1 MQTLAVLRMVWVLL
15 MLGWGL
21 LAVFRMPTGLLFYAT
36 VAATEAGYLLAL
48 LTLPAF
54 VGGVDTPRD
63 IVLAAIGVATVVL
76 LLSPL
81 GRVGDVARALPA
93 DLARAFGEPSAPLAA
108 PFRWTRLLSF
118 GDPSVPRET
127 LTYDTPGDG
136 VALRLDL
143 YGGRVA
149 ASPRPLVLILHGGS
163 WRSGDRTQLPSM
175 AKRLAALGYAVA
187 AIDYRLAPTHRFP
200 AAHDDVRAA
209 VDYLREHA
217 AELGI
222 DPSRVVLYGRSAGGH
237 LALLAAYRWHA
248 PFVRGVVALYPP
260 TDLAYSWAHPTN
272 PRVLDTHGTL
282 RAFLGGAPSESD
294 ELEERYREASPYAWA
309 TPESPPTLLVHGGRD
324 ELVRPVHSERLA
336 RRLAELRV
344 PHHLLALPWATHA
357 CEATPAGPSAQ
368 LHEHAVR
375 HFLGRVFAAP

>member
-1 MQTLAVLRMVWVLL
+1 MQTLAVLRTVWVLL
-15 MLGWGL
+15 MLAWGL

-63 IVLAAIGVATVVL
+63 IVLAAVGAATVVL

-93 DLARAFGEPSAPLAA
+93 DLSRAFGESSARPPRRSAGRGCCRSVTRACLARPSRMPHPPMTASRCASTSTGA
-108 PFRWTRLLSF
+108 
-118 GDPSVPRET
+118 V
-127 LTYDTPGDG
+127 TPP
-136 VALRLDL
+136 
-143 YGGRVA
+143 
-149 ASPRPLVLILHGGS
+149 SPRPLVLIIHGGS
-163 WRSGDRTQLPSM
+163 WRNGDRTQLPSM
-175 AKRLAALGYAVA
+175 AKRLAAAGYVVA

-217 AELGI
+217 SELGI
-222 DPSRVVLYGRSAGGH
+222 DPERVVLYGRSAGGH

-294 ELEERYREASPYAWA
+294 ELAVRYREASPYAWA
-309 TPESPPTLLVHGGRD
+309 TAESPPTLLVHGGRD

-336 RRLAELRV
+336 QRLDTSWGCLTTCWRCRG
-344 PHHLLALPWATHA
+344 PR
-357 CEATPAGPSAQ
+357 TPARRARQ
-368 LHEHAVR
+368 
-375 HFLGRVFAAP
+375 GRARSSTSTPCVTS